1 MGLPWQPLIYV
12 IEKEKFMLK
21 TVNLGLQ
28 YGSRKLFEH
37 VDLTF
42 TKGNCYGIIGANGAG
57 KSTFL
62 KLLSGEIES
71 TTGEVILDKNERMS
85 VLKQDQNAFNEE
97 TVVNTVL
104 LGHPR
109 LIEIMKEKDA
119 LYSKADFT
127 EEDGIRAA
135 ELEGEFAELGGW
147 DAESDAVTLLN
158 GIGVGEEFHY
168 SLMGDLDA
176 KLKIKVLLAQALFG
190 NPDILLLDEP
200 TNNLDYKSTRW
211 LENFLLNFENT
222 VLIVSHDRH
231 FLNNVCTHICD
242 VDFGKIKL
250 YVGNYEFWYES
261 SQLALQQAKDQNKK
275 SEQKIK
281 ELQEFIARF
290 SANKSKSRQATSRKK
305 LLEKIKIEDI
315 EPSSRRYPY
324 IGFKPNREVGND
336 ILFVEKLSKPGLFE
350 NLTFSVNKNDKIAFL
365 AENSMIITTL
375 FNILSGK
382 DTDYTGKFKWGIT
395 TSVGFL
401 PQDNKEYFDKDYS
414 LIDWLRQYSK
424 EDQTESFIRGWLGR
438 MLFSGEESLKKC
450 NVLSGGEKVRCIF
463 AKLMLECPNVLMLE
477 DPTNHLDLESI
488 TALNEGLTAYKGN
501 ILFSSHDA
509 ELLETV
515 ANRIIS
521 FRKDGTIID
530 KMTTYEEFL
539 DSFE

>member
-1 MGLPWQPLIYV
+1 
-12 IEKEKFMLK
+12 MLK

-28 YGSRKLFEH
+28 YGSRVLFKD
-37 VDLTF
+37 VNISF
-42 TKGNCYGIIGANGAG
+42 SKGNCYGIIGANGAG

-62 KLLSGEIES
+62 KLLSKEIES
-71 TTGEVILDKNERMS
+71 TSGEVLMDKNERMS
-85 VLKQDQNAFNEE
+85 VLKQDQNAFNDE
-97 TVVNTVL
+97 TVLNTVL
-104 LGHPR
+104 LGHKR
-109 LIEIMKEKDA
+109 LIEIMHQKDELYAKE
-119 LYSKADFT
+119 DFT
-127 EEDGIRAA
+127 DEDGVLAA

-147 DAESDAVTLLN
+147 EAESDAESLLN
-158 GIGVGEEFHY
+158 GIGVSSEYHQM
-168 SLMGDLDA
+168 LMKDLDA

-261 SQLALQQAKDQNKK
+261 SQLALQQQKDQNKK
-275 SEQKIK
+275 AEQKVK

-290 SANKSKSRQATSRKK
+290 SANKSKSKQATSRKK
-305 LLEKIKIEDI
+305 LLEKINIEDI

-324 IGFKPNREVGND
+324 IGFKQNREVGND
-336 ILFVEKLSKPGLFE
+336 ILTVEKLSKPGVFE
-350 NLTFSVNKNDKIAFL
+350 NLSFTVNKNDKIAFL
-365 AENSMIITTL
+365 SENTHQITAL
-375 FNILSGK
+375 FDILAGR
-382 DTDYTGKFKWGIT
+382 DEDYTGKFKWGVT
-395 TSVGFL
+395 TSVGYL
-401 PQDNKEYFDKDYS
+401 PQDNKEFFNKELS

-450 NVLSGGEKVRCIF
+450 NVLSGGEKVRCMF
-463 AKLMLECPNVLMLE
+463 AKIMLESPNILLFE

-488 TALNEGLTAYKGN
+488 TALNEGMLNFKGN

-509 ELLETV
+509 ELLQTV
-515 ANRIIS
+515 ANRVIS
-521 FRKDGTIID
+521 FNKDGSIID
-530 KMTTYEEFL
+530 RMMSYEDFL
-539 DSFE
+539 DSQN

>member
-1 MGLPWQPLIYV
+1 
-12 IEKEKFMLK
+12 MLK

-28 YGSRKLFEH
+28 YGSRVLFKD
-37 VDLTF
+37 VNISF
-42 TKGNCYGIIGANGAG
+42 NKGNCYGIIGANGAG

-71 TTGEVILDKNERMS
+71 TTGEVIMDKKERMS
-85 VLKQDQNAFNEE
+85 ILKQDQNAYNDE
-97 TVVNTVL
+97 TAIQTVL
-104 LGHPR
+104 LGHTR
-109 LIEIMKEKDA
+109 LMEIQREKDE
-119 LYSKADFT
+119 LYAKADFSD
-127 EEDGIRAA
+127 EDGVRAA

-147 DAESDAVTLLN
+147 EAESDAEALLS
-158 GIGVGEEFHY
+158 GLGVNQDDFY
-168 SLMGDLDA
+168 KLMGELDA
-176 KLKIKVLLAQALFG
+176 KIKIKVLLAQALFG

-261 SQLALQQAKDQNKK
+261 SQLALQQAKDLNKK
-275 SEQKIK
+275 NEQKAK

-305 LLEKIKIEDI
+305 LLEKITLDDI

-336 ILFVEKLSKPGLFE
+336 ILIVEKLTKPGVFE
-350 NLTFSVNKNDKIAFL
+350 NLTFTVNKNDKIVFL
-365 AENSMIITTL
+365 AENTHQITTL

-395 TSVGFL
+395 TTVGFL
-401 PQDNKEYFDKDYS
+401 PQDNKEFFNKDLS

-450 NVLSGGEKVRCIF
+450 NVLSGGEKVRCNF
-463 AKLMLECPNVLMLE
+463 AKLMLESPNILVLE

-488 TALNEGLTAYKGN
+488 TALNEGMTNYKGN

-509 ELLETV
+509 ELLQTV

-521 FRKDGTIID
+521 FNLDGTYVD
-530 KMTTYEEFL
+530 KLTTYEEFIG
-539 DSFE
+539 E

>member
-1 MGLPWQPLIYV
+1 
-12 IEKEKFMLK
+12 MLK

-28 YGSRKLFEH
+28 YGSRVLFKD
-37 VDLTF
+37 VNITF

-71 TTGEVILDKNERMS
+71 TSGEVILDKNERMS
-85 VLKQDQNAFNEE
+85 ILRQDQNAFNNE
-97 TVVNTVL
+97 TVLNTVL
-104 LGHPR
+104 LGHKR
-109 LIEIMKEKDA
+109 LIEIMKEKDE
-119 LYSKADFT
+119 LYAKEDFT
-127 EEDGIRAA
+127 DEDGVRAA

-147 DAESDAVTLLN
+147 DVESDAETLLN
-158 GIGVGEEFHY
+158 GIGVPSDYHY
-168 SLMGDLDA
+168 MLMGELDA

-222 VLIVSHDRH
+222 VIIVSHDRH

-275 SEQKIK
+275 AEQKIK

-290 SANKSKSRQATSRKK
+290 SANKSKSKQATSRKK
-305 LLEKIKIEDI
+305 LLDKITLDDI

-336 ILFVEKLSKPGLFE
+336 ILTVEKLSKPGVFE
-350 NLTFSVNKNDKIAFL
+350 NLTFTVNKNDKIAFL
-365 AENSMIITTL
+365 SENTHQITAL
-375 FNILSGK
+375 FDILTGK
-382 DTDYTGKFKWGIT
+382 DENYTGKFKWGIT
-395 TSVGFL
+395 TSVGAL
-401 PQDNKEYFDKDYS
+401 LQDNKEYFDKNLS
-414 LIDWLRQYSK
+414 LIDWLRQYSPN
-424 EDQTESFIRGWLGR
+424 DQTETFIRGWLGR
-438 MLFSGEESLKKC
+438 MLFSGEESMKKC
-450 NVLSGGEKVRCIF
+450 NVLSGGEKVRCMF
-463 AKLMLECPNVLMLE
+463 AKLMLEAPNILVLE

-488 TALNEGLTAYKGN
+488 TALNEGMTNYKGN

-509 ELLETV
+509 ELLQTV
-515 ANRIIS
+515 ANRIIA
-521 FRKDGTIID
+521 FKEDGSIVD
-530 KMTTYEEFL
+530 RMMSYEEFL
-539 DSFE
+539 DLD